1 MAVSSIRVDERTF
14 MAKLF
19 CFSMTRLPRRPDAPI
34 TLLWSMYL
42 QKIQK
47 FMKRLPPGHHY
58 PLKGNMREKPMD
70 NDAQRELSPA
80 AFQVWIGQWRLAS
93 LDCEGCMF
101 VLRFL
106 LRAFRNRR
114 SEDNFWRFLEEFL
127 FSDAEQFSD
136 EEQEDADDY
145 ERGQTAKD
153 LLVHAGSL
161 NPDQARALMAYLS
174 QCYASDAD
182 RLFWNT
188 VSEAIQLY
196 TVAPYPGRAAGTA

>member
-1 MAVSSIRVDERTF
+1 
-14 MAKLF
+14 
-19 CFSMTRLPRRPDAPI
+19 
-34 TLLWSMYL
+34 
-42 QKIQK
+42 
-47 FMKRLPPGHHY
+47 MKRLPARHHY
-58 PLKGNMREKPMD
+58 SLKGNMREKPMD

-93 LDCEGCMF
+93 LDREGCMF

-127 FSDAEQFSD
+127 FSD

-174 QCYASDAD
+174 QCYATDSD
-182 RLFWNT
+182 RFFWNT

-196 TVAPYPGRAAGTA
+196 TVAPYPGRAGGTA